1 MRSLSLAIFGLF
13 LLLGGCAGTPSG
25 IESPRIQLAD
35 VRFISAGVFEQKMLI
50 DLRVTNPNN
59 FDMALEG
66 VSFDFEV
73 NDSHFASGLTNE
85 GVTLP
90 RLGDA
95 TVPVPVSTTLL
106 DIVREALRLTE
117 QGEIS
122 YRLSGFA
129 FVTQGVGTR
138 KVPFET
144 AGTLKLLPPR
154 PIEGAPIPI

>member
-1 MRSLSLAIFGLF
+1 MRSVSFLIVGLF
-13 LLLGGCAGTPSG
+13 TLLGGCAGNNSG
-25 IESPRIQLAD
+25 VESPRIQLAD
-35 VRFISAGVFEQKMLI
+35 VRFLSSGVFEQKMLI

-59 FDMALEG
+59 FDIALEG

-73 NDSHFASGLTNE
+73 NDAHFASGLTNE

-106 DIVREALRLTE
+106 DIIREALRLTE
-117 QGEIS
+117 RGEIS

-129 FVTQGVGTR
+129 FVTEGIGTR

-144 AGTLKLLPPR
+144 AGTLRLLPSKNSDD
-154 PIEGAPIPI
+154 ALIPI

>member
-1 MRSLSLAIFGLF
+1 MRSLSF
-13 LLLGGCAGTPSG
+13 LIVGFLTLLGGCAGSTSG
-25 IESPRIQLAD
+25 VESPRIQLAD
-35 VRFISAGVFEQKMLI
+35 VRFLGSRVFEQKMLI

-59 FDMALEG
+59 FDVALEG

-85 GVTLP
+85 GVTVP

-117 QGEIS
+117 SGEIS

-129 FVTQGVGTR
+129 FVTEGVGTR
-138 KVPFET
+138 KVPFEA
-144 AGTLKLLPPR
+144 AGRLRLLPPK
-154 PIEGAPIPI
+154 PSDDAPLSI